1 MPWILTYTRLTKCPD
16 LLKSGHSE
24 MAKVLDQAARLTD
37 EFVRAMPKALRKSY
51 GQFFTGKETAEFM
64 AGLFSISSDQSEVS
78 LLDPGAGSGLLSVA
92 LLERLEKESSVDHI
106 HLTCYET
113 DVHILPL
120 LRNNLELACASLSV
134 KITYTI
140 KTENYITSQASTYN
154 DLLSSHHGM
163 ARYDMVICNPPYMK
177 VSKNAPEARAMP
189 DVCYGAP
196 NLYFLFAAMGLS
208 NLRDDGEMVYIIPRS
223 WTSGAYFKAF
233 RRSLLTHGVI
243 EHIHLFGSRSKVF
256 DGDSVLQETMIIKL
270 RKTQNKGKHV
280 TVTYTKTNKDFANV
294 CSYKVLYNH
303 IVRGPDYY
311 IYLITNKKED
321 DVVGKLSKLKHT
333 LKDFGL
339 VMKTGLTVD
348 FREKDLLR
356 QKAGTDTVP
365 LFFPC
370 HIRHG
375 RVVFPL
381 GCDNEYISNRKKALT
396 QPNVN
401 YLFVKRFTAK
411 EEVRRL
417 QCAVY
422 LARKYPEHER
432 ISTQNKI
439 NFIAGLKGLSE
450 CVVYGLF
457 VLFNSSLYDAYYRIL
472 NGSTQVNS
480 TEINNLPVPD
490 ISTIEA
496 MGRKLISRKDM
507 SEEVCNEIIK
517 DYL

>member
-1 MPWILTYTRLTKCPD
+1 
-16 LLKSGHSE
+16 
-24 MAKVLDQAARLTD
+24 MAKVLDQAAQLTD
-37 EFVRAMPKALRKSY
+37 EFVQAMPKALRKCY
-51 GQFFTGKETAEFM
+51 GQFFTSKETAEFM
-64 AGLFSISSDQSEVS
+64 AGLFTVSSIQPKLC
-78 LLDPGAGSGLLSVA
+78 LLDPGAGSGLLSIA
-92 LLERLEKESSVDHI
+92 LLERLEKERSVEQI

-120 LRNNLELACASLSV
+120 LRNNLELACTSLSV

-140 KTENYITSQASTYN
+140 KTENYITSQAATYN
-154 DLLSSHHGM
+154 DLLCSHPG
-163 ARYDMVICNPPYMK
+163 ASQYDMVICNPPYMK
-177 VSKNAPEARAMP
+177 VSKNAPEARSMS
-189 DVCYGAP
+189 DICHGAP
-196 NLYFLFAAMGLS
+196 NLYFLFASMGLF
-208 NLRDDGEMVYIIPRS
+208 NLRDAGEMVYIIPRS

-256 DGDSVLQETMIIKL
+256 DGESVLQETMIIKL
-270 RKTQNKGKHV
+270 RKTQDKRKHV
-280 TVTYTKTNKDFANV
+280 TVTFTATNKDFANIY
-294 CSYKVLYNH
+294 SYNVLYNN
-303 IVRGPDYY
+303 IVKGPDYY
-311 IYLITNKKED
+311 VYLITNREED
-321 DVVGKLSKLKHT
+321 DIVGKISKLKHT
-333 LKDFGL
+333 LKDLGL
-339 VMKTGLTVD
+339 MMKTGLTVD
-348 FREKDLLR
+348 FRERNLLR
-356 QKAGTDTVP
+356 QKADADTVP

-381 GCDNEYISNRKKALT
+381 GHENEYICNRKKALT

-422 LARKYPEHER
+422 LARKYPEHEC

-450 CVVYGLF
+450 CVVYGLY

-480 TEINNLPVPD
+480 TEINSLPVPD

-496 MGRKLISRKDM
+496 MGRRLISRKDM
-507 SEEVCNEIIK
+507 SEEVCNEIIEE
-517 DYL
+517 YL